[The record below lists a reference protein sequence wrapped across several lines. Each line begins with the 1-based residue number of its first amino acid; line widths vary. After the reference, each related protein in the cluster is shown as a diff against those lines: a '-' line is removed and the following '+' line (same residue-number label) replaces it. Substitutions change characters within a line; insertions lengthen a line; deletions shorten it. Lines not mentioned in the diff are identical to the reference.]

1 MIQMIQMV
9 LLLPGNVVQAAR
21 QLPPR
26 LAYIHVPTHHVPQAD
41 SPGLADEDLMS
52 VLLLH
57 GGVDHDLRLT
67 IYDHMEV
74 SEGVRMHMGSG

>member
-1 MIQMIQMV
+1 
-9 LLLPGNVVQAAR
+9 
-21 QLPPR
+21 
-26 LAYIHVPTHHVPQAD
+26 
-41 SPGLADEDLMS
+41 MS